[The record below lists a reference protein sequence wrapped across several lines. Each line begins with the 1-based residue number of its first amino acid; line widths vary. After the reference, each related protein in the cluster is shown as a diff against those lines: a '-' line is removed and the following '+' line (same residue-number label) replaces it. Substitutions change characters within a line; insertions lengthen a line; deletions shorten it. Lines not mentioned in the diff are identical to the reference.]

1 MNSPSAFPKRHLYL
15 NLLWKPDDDNDEG
28 LKYRFDFLTDE
39 QCDASKEDETAC
51 WFPVRDILLM
61 ENAGPALTRWLN
73 KELQQEQVDDAHDAL
88 FELYQVVHTK
98 PLVSFYEENSQE
110 LDKVL
115 QIFIRMNSG
124 GTILSY
130 SDMLLSVAVAQW
142 TDRDAREEIHSLVDE
157 LNRIGT
163 GFLFS
168 KDLVLKAGLMLSDIG
183 SVGFR
188 VDNFNRENMAIFE
201 HKWDNIKQA
210 LMLTVEL
217 VSDFGFNEKNL
228 TADNAILPIAYYL
241 YSINPGEGFLTHRQF
256 ERDRQTI
263 REWLIRSLLKS
274 GVWGSGLDTLLT
286 ALRQIIKDR
295 EGDDFPVTQI
305 HREMVRRGR
314 SLIFED
320 EEIEDLADM
329 RYGDRLTF
337 ALLSLVFPQVNLRH
351 HFHVDHVFPRSRFT
365 QQRLKKAGVPDERTE
380 YFIERRDGLANLQLL
395 EGPENSQK
403 RAKMPA
409 KWLKEKYPD
418 PTTRKSYRRQ
428 HVLGSV
434 PGKMGKFDRF
444 YEARRKRL
452 KAAIT
457 KLLGRQL
464 APVETSD

>member
-217 VSDFGFNEKNL
+217 VSDFGFNEK
-228 TADNAILPIAYYL
+228 
-241 YSINPGEGFLTHRQF
+241 
-256 ERDRQTI
+256 
-263 REWLIRSLLKS
+263 
-274 GVWGSGLDTLLT
+274 
-286 ALRQIIKDR
+286 
-295 EGDDFPVTQI
+295 
-305 HREMVRRGR
+305 
-314 SLIFED
+314 
-320 EEIEDLADM
+320 
-329 RYGDRLTF
+329 
-337 ALLSLVFPQVNLRH
+337 
-351 HFHVDHVFPRSRFT
+351 
-365 QQRLKKAGVPDERTE
+365 
-380 YFIERRDGLANLQLL
+380 
-395 EGPENSQK
+395 
-403 RAKMPA
+403 
-409 KWLKEKYPD
+409 
-418 PTTRKSYRRQ
+418 
-428 HVLGSV
+428 
-434 PGKMGKFDRF
+434 
-444 YEARRKRL
+444 
-452 KAAIT
+452 
-457 KLLGRQL
+457 
-464 APVETSD
+464 